1 MTTQRSLFDKTIDAK
16 FEEFHKSNPHVY
28 ARIIER
34 LREAKRRGKTRVG
47 IKLIL
52 ESLRWEEFLRV
63 DREAGDFR
71 INNSF
76 SSRYSRKV
84 IAEHPELGAMLETR
98 RLLAA

>member
-1 MTTQRSLFDKTIDAK
+1 MTQRSLFDPTIDAR
-16 FEEFHKSNPHVY
+16 FAEFDRANPHIY
-28 ARIIER
+28 ARVVEM
-34 LREAKRRGKTRVG
+34 LREAKRLGKTRVG
-47 IKLIL
+47 IKMIL

-63 DREAGDFR
+63 DRDAGDYR

-84 IAEHPELGAMLETR
+84 IAEHPDLGALLETR